1 MILRRLPAIFP
12 AIAMKKFSAI
22 FSLAAMFL
30 QSSAFAWVGGPYSN
44 NTADGFDGG
53 IFQYTIRG
61 SRTSG
66 MSRFSQNLG
75 SSYNSEF
82 GDSIIYYRGTT
93 YYGESYG
100 FVDYASKKV
109 DGIINAATAGAD
121 NNPQTL
127 WRSATGTTWGVFNGV
142 RYGIGNPLFGGLFD
156 GSNAAAKRSVVNASW
171 SGKLTKTR
179 PVPRFSGRGE
189 ASFLGEGNSST
200 TTTIVS
206 ATGDFDTP
214 TPPAV
219 PVDPPTNGS
228 ITTVTVNSGDGA
240 KLERTVRIRVYGGR
254 VSLFPYL
261 GTNAFRA
268 L

>member
-1 MILRRLPAIFP
+1 MFHP
-12 AIAMKKFSAI
+12 IAMKKFSAS
-22 FSLAAMFL
+22 FALAAMFL
-30 QSSAFAWVGGPYSN
+30 QSTAFAWVGGPYSN
-44 NTADGFDGG
+44 NTTDGIDGG

-66 MSRFSQNLG
+66 MSRFSQNLS

-82 GDSIIYYRGTT
+82 GDSVIYFRGTT

-100 FVDYASKKV
+100 FVDFASKKV
-109 DGIINAATAGAD
+109 DGIINASASGAD
-121 NNPQTL
+121 NNPQSL

-142 RYGIGNPLFGGLFD
+142 RYGIGNPLFGGVFD
-156 GSNAAAKRSVVNASW
+156 GTSPSSKRSVVNASW
-171 SGKLTKTR
+171 RGKLTKTR
-179 PVPRFSGRGE
+179 PVPRFNGKGE
-189 ASFLGEGNSST
+189 ASFLGEGNSTT
-200 TTTIVS
+200 TTTITS

-214 TPPAV
+214 TPPAL

-228 ITTVTVNSGDGA
+228 ITTTVVNRGDGG
-240 KLERTVRIRVYGGR
+240 KLESRVRIRVYGGR
-254 VSLFPYL
+254 ISVAPYL